1 MITNIQFQ
9 TFFERNSLG
18 MAFVNKDEKFIEV
31 NDAMCRLTGYSRD
44 EMIKMNVI
52 DIYSSDNSFIKQSE
66 REQMYRGEIDHLQI
80 ERKLVLKNGEF
91 LYVNVHVTT
100 VVDELGNFEYEL
112 GVFENIT
119 ERKQAEKQLHDLEIR
134 FESIYQLSP
143 IAIILCDMDWN
154 IKTINTKACELFG
167 YTEQELKKMNV
178 SDISHPDYMQTNKQ
192 LVGQKLLNKEDV
204 FFMEKIYIKKDG
216 SVINGEVTAKIIYN
230 EQKQPLHIMG
240 MVVDVTQRKQK
251 ELELQ
256 KSELMY
262 SSLVKNIPGVV
273 YHCIEDDH
281 WTMLYLSQQVE
292 ELTGYKAQDF
302 IDNKVSFSDI
312 IIKDDYIKLVDAY
325 ASNKKLKLG
334 DTFNEY
340 YRIRHANGSIRWI
353 HEKGQYFDKKGE
365 QWFLYGLM
373 FDITEQKEQENN
385 LLQNQMRFK
394 SVFENNNLPIVIA
407 DVDGNIIELNEAFCH
422 LTGYT
427 MQEAI
432 KIKVFEYIHPDSPRT
447 TTEDGKAFVSGKVKA
462 LSNLNR
468 IIQTKNG
475 EKRYLNVNLSG
486 VYNEHNEFLYDVSI
500 MEDVTEKRIIA
511 QALEQSVAMQRALL
525 NAIPDLVFHVH
536 RDGTYLNAFIP
547 QTMESETR
555 RRKDDIIGKN
565 ILELM
570 PSQIGANLYD
580 FLLSALDSKQVETYE
595 YSAIVNN
602 EELFYE
608 SKANAIN
615 DNEVIFSTRNITSIK
630 KTAQALEQ
638 SVAMQQALLNS
649 IPDLIFH
656 VDKQGTYLNLFVL
669 PSLETE
675 LYKPKEYYYGKKLNE
690 VMPEYISNM
699 LYKAIHDA
707 LQTKQVIITEYSLKI
722 NEKEYFYEGRT
733 NAINNNE
740 VIFSARNITLI
751 KEIQAKLAAK
761 VKELESKNEELEK
774 YISSNL
780 ELENF
785 AYVASH
791 DLREPLRSII
801 GFSQLL
807 QQKLTKTDNADVI
820 EYLRFITES
829 AQQMNILIN
838 DLLQYSLVNTEH
850 TPKNVRI
857 SFVIEKTIL
866 NLRELIHQTKAIVNV
881 GELPDTIIGYEPKIS
896 QVFQNLIQNAIKFH
910 QPNIAPIVT
919 ISSSETPTHWHFS
932 VADNGIGIS
941 PEYFDKIF
949 LLFRRLHNR
958 KEFSG
963 SGLGL
968 AICKKIIDQH
978 NGQIWVESAIGQG
991 TTFHFTIAKDNNLS
1005 NQSNYSH

>member
-44 EMIKMNVI
+44 EMLEMNVI
-52 DIYSSDNSFIKQSE
+52 DIYSSDNLFIKQSE
-66 REQMYRGEIDHLQI
+66 RELMHKGEIDHVQV
-80 ERKLVLKNGEF
+80 ERKVVSKNGDF
-91 LYVNVHVTT
+91 LYVNVYVTT
-100 VVDELGNFEYEL
+100 VIDELGNFEYEL

-119 ERKQAEKQLHDLEIR
+119 ERKQAERQLYDLEIR

-143 IAIILCDMDWN
+143 IAIVLCDMDWN
-154 IKTINTKACELFG
+154 IRTANTKACKLFG

-178 SDISHPDYMQTNKQ
+178 SDISHPAYMQINEQ
-192 LVGQKLLNKEDV
+192 LVKQKLLNKEDN
-204 FFMEKIYIKKDG
+204 FFIEKKYIKKDG
-216 SVINGEVTAKIIYN
+216 SVINGEVTANIIYN
-230 EQKQPLHIMG
+230 EQKQPLYIMG

-281 WTMLYLSQQVE
+281 WTMLYLSEQVE

-302 IDNKVSFSDI
+302 IDNKVSFSNI
-312 IIKDDYIKLVDAY
+312 IIKNDYVKLVDAY
-325 ASNKKLKLG
+325 ANNKKLKLG

-385 LLQNQMRFK
+385 LLQSQMRFK

-407 DVDGNIIELNEAFCH
+407 DVDGTIIELNEAFCH

-427 MQEAI
+427 MQEAM
-432 KIKVFEYIHPDSPRT
+432 KMKVFEYIHPDSPRT
-447 TTEDGKAFVSGKVKA
+447 TTEDGKAFVLGKIKA

-486 VYNEHNEFLYDVSI
+486 IYNEHNKLLYNVSI
-500 MEDVTEKRIIA
+500 IEDVTEKRIIA

-555 RRKDDIIGKN
+555 RRKEDIIGKN
-565 ILELM
+565 ILELI
-570 PSQIGANLYD
+570 PGQIGANLYG

-615 DNEVIFSTRNITSIK
+615 DNEVIFST
-630 KTAQALEQ
+630 
-638 SVAMQQALLNS
+638 
-649 IPDLIFH
+649 
-656 VDKQGTYLNLFVL
+656 
-669 PSLETE
+669 
-675 LYKPKEYYYGKKLNE
+675 
-690 VMPEYISNM
+690 
-699 LYKAIHDA
+699 
-707 LQTKQVIITEYSLKI
+707 
-722 NEKEYFYEGRT
+722 
-733 NAINNNE
+733 
-740 VIFSARNITLI
+740 RNITLI

-807 QQKLTKTDNADVI
+807 QQKLGKTDNADVL

-829 AQQMNILIN
+829 AQQMNRLIN

-850 TPKNVRI
+850 TAKNIRT

-866 NLRELIHQTKAIVNV
+866 NLRELIHQTKAIINV
-881 GELPDTIIGYEPKIS
+881 GDLPDTIIGYEPKIS

-910 QPNIAPIVT
+910 RPNIAPIVT
-919 ISSSETPTHWHFS
+919 ISSSETPTHWHFR

-978 NGQIWVESAIGQG
+978 NGQIWVESTIGQG
-991 TTFHFTIAKDNNLS
+991 TTFHFTIAKDNNLVT
-1005 NQSNYSH
+1005 QSNHSH

>member
-1 MITNIQFQ
+1 
-9 TFFERNSLG
+9 
-18 MAFVNKDEKFIEV
+18 
-31 NDAMCRLTGYSRD
+31 
-44 EMIKMNVI
+44 
-52 DIYSSDNSFIKQSE
+52 
-66 REQMYRGEIDHLQI
+66 
-80 ERKLVLKNGEF
+80 
-91 LYVNVHVTT
+91 
-100 VVDELGNFEYEL
+100 
-112 GVFENIT
+112 
-119 ERKQAEKQLHDLEIR
+119 
-134 FESIYQLSP
+134 
-143 IAIILCDMDWN
+143 
-154 IKTINTKACELFG
+154 
-167 YTEQELKKMNV
+167 
-178 SDISHPDYMQTNKQ
+178 
-192 LVGQKLLNKEDV
+192 
-204 FFMEKIYIKKDG
+204 
-216 SVINGEVTAKIIYN
+216 
-230 EQKQPLHIMG
+230 MG

-281 WTMLYLSQQVE
+281 WTMLYLSEQVE

-302 IDNKVSFSDI
+302 IDNKVSFSNI
-312 IIKDDYIKLVDAY
+312 IIKNDYVKLVDAY
-325 ASNKKLKLG
+325 ANNKKLKLG

-385 LLQNQMRFK
+385 LLQSQMRFK

-407 DVDGNIIELNEAFCH
+407 DVDGTIIELNEAFCH

-427 MQEAI
+427 MQEAM
-432 KIKVFEYIHPDSPRT
+432 KMKVFEYIHPDSPRT
-447 TTEDGKAFVSGKVKA
+447 TTEDGKAFVLGKIKA

-486 VYNEHNEFLYDVSI
+486 IYNEHNKLLYNVSI
-500 MEDVTEKRIIA
+500 IEDVTEKRIIA

-555 RRKDDIIGKN
+555 RRKEDIIGKN
-565 ILELM
+565 ILELI
-570 PSQIGANLYD
+570 PGQIGANLYD

-615 DNEVIFSTRNITSIK
+615 DNEVIFST
-630 KTAQALEQ
+630 
-638 SVAMQQALLNS
+638 
-649 IPDLIFH
+649 
-656 VDKQGTYLNLFVL
+656 
-669 PSLETE
+669 
-675 LYKPKEYYYGKKLNE
+675 
-690 VMPEYISNM
+690 
-699 LYKAIHDA
+699 
-707 LQTKQVIITEYSLKI
+707 
-722 NEKEYFYEGRT
+722 
-733 NAINNNE
+733 
-740 VIFSARNITLI
+740 RNITLI

-807 QQKLTKTDNADVI
+807 QQKLGKTDNADVL

-829 AQQMNILIN
+829 AQQMNRLIN

-850 TPKNVRI
+850 TAKNIRT

-866 NLRELIHQTKAIVNV
+866 NLRELIHQTKAIINV
-881 GELPDTIIGYEPKIS
+881 GDLPDTIIGYEPKIS

-910 QPNIAPIVT
+910 RPNIAPIVT
-919 ISSSETPTHWHFS
+919 ISSSETPTHWHFR

-978 NGQIWVESAIGQG
+978 NGQIWVESTIGQG
-991 TTFHFTIAKDNNLS
+991 TTFHFTIAKDNNLVT
-1005 NQSNYSH
+1005 QSNHSH

>member
-44 EMIKMNVI
+44 EMLEMNVI
-52 DIYSSDNSFIKQSE
+52 DIYSSDNLFIKQSE
-66 REQMYRGEIDHLQI
+66 RELMHKGEIDHVQV
-80 ERKLVLKNGEF
+80 ERKVVSKNGDF
-91 LYVNVHVTT
+91 LYVNVYVTT
-100 VVDELGNFEYEL
+100 VIDELGNFEYEL

-143 IAIILCDMDWN
+143 IAIVLCDMDWN
-154 IKTINTKACELFG
+154 IRTANTKACKLFG

-178 SDISHPDYMQTNKQ
+178 SDISHPAYMQINEQ
-192 LVGQKLLNKEDV
+192 LVKQKLLNKEDN
-204 FFMEKIYIKKDG
+204 FFIEKKYIKKDG
-216 SVINGEVTAKIIYN
+216 SVINGEVTANIIYN
-230 EQKQPLHIMG
+230 EQKQPLYIMG

-281 WTMLYLSQQVE
+281 WTMLYLSEQVE

-302 IDNKVSFSDI
+302 IDNKVSFSNI
-312 IIKDDYIKLVDAY
+312 IIKNDYVKLVDAY
-325 ASNKKLKLG
+325 ANNKKLKLG

-385 LLQNQMRFK
+385 LLQSQMRFK

-407 DVDGNIIELNEAFCH
+407 DVDGTIIELNEAFCH

-427 MQEAI
+427 MQEAM
-432 KIKVFEYIHPDSPRT
+432 KMKVFEYIHPDSPRT
-447 TTEDGKAFVSGKVKA
+447 TTEDGKAFVLGKIKA

-486 VYNEHNEFLYDVSI
+486 IYNEHNKLLYNVSI
-500 MEDVTEKRIIA
+500 IEDVTEKRIIA

-555 RRKDDIIGKN
+555 RRKEDIIGKN
-565 ILELM
+565 ILELI
-570 PSQIGANLYD
+570 PGQIGANLYD

-615 DNEVIFSTRNITSIK
+615 DNEVIFST
-630 KTAQALEQ
+630 
-638 SVAMQQALLNS
+638 
-649 IPDLIFH
+649 
-656 VDKQGTYLNLFVL
+656 
-669 PSLETE
+669 
-675 LYKPKEYYYGKKLNE
+675 
-690 VMPEYISNM
+690 
-699 LYKAIHDA
+699 
-707 LQTKQVIITEYSLKI
+707 
-722 NEKEYFYEGRT
+722 
-733 NAINNNE
+733 
-740 VIFSARNITLI
+740 RNITLI

-807 QQKLTKTDNADVI
+807 QQKLGKTDNADVL

-829 AQQMNILIN
+829 AQQMNRLIN

-850 TPKNVRI
+850 TAKNIRT

-866 NLRELIHQTKAIVNV
+866 NLRELIHQTKAIINV
-881 GELPDTIIGYEPKIS
+881 GDLPDTIIGYEPKIS

-910 QPNIAPIVT
+910 RPNIAPIVT
-919 ISSSETPTHWHFS
+919 ISSSETPTHWHFR

-978 NGQIWVESAIGQG
+978 NGQIWVESTIGQG
-991 TTFHFTIAKDNNLS
+991 TTFHFTIAKDNNLVT
-1005 NQSNYSH
+1005 QSNHSH

>member
-1 MITNIQFQ
+1 MITEIQFQ

-18 MAFVNKDEKFIEV
+18 MAFVNKDEQFIEV

-44 EMIKMNVI
+44 EMLKMNVI
-52 DIYSSDNSFIKQSE
+52 DIYSSDNLFIKQSE
-66 REQMYRGEIDHLQI
+66 REQMHRGEIDHVQV
-80 ERKLVLKNGEF
+80 ERKAVLKNGNF
-91 LYVNVHVTT
+91 LYVNIHITT

-119 ERKQAEKQLHDLEIR
+119 ERKQAERQLYDLEIR

-154 IKTINTKACELFG
+154 IRTANTKACKLFG

-178 SDISHPDYMQTNKQ
+178 SDISHPAYMQINEQ
-192 LVGQKLLNKEDV
+192 LVKQKLLNKEDD
-204 FFMEKIYIKKDG
+204 FFIEKKYIKKDG
-216 SVINGEVTAKIIYN
+216 SVINGEVTANIIYN
-230 EQKQPLHIMG
+230 EQKQPLYIMG

-281 WTMLYLSQQVE
+281 WTMLYLSEQVE

-302 IDNKVSFSDI
+302 IDNKVSFSNI
-312 IIKDDYIKLVDAY
+312 IIKNDYVKLVDAY
-325 ASNKKLKLG
+325 ANNKKLKLG

-385 LLQNQMRFK
+385 LLQSQMRFK

-407 DVDGNIIELNEAFCH
+407 DVDGTIIELNEAFCH

-427 MQEAI
+427 MQEAM
-432 KIKVFEYIHPDSPRT
+432 KMKVFEYIHPDSPRT
-447 TTEDGKAFVSGKVKA
+447 TTEDGKAFVLGKIKA

-486 VYNEHNEFLYDVSI
+486 IYNEHNKLLYNVSI
-500 MEDVTEKRIIA
+500 IEDVTEKRIIA

-547 QTMESETR
+547 QTMELETQR
-555 RRKDDIIGKN
+555 SKKDIVGKN
-565 ILELM
+565 ILELI
-570 PSQIGANLYD
+570 PNETGESLYD
-580 FLLSALDSKQVETYE
+580 FLLKALDSKQVETYE

-615 DNEVIFSTRNITSIK
+615 DNEVIFST
-630 KTAQALEQ
+630 
-638 SVAMQQALLNS
+638 
-649 IPDLIFH
+649 
-656 VDKQGTYLNLFVL
+656 
-669 PSLETE
+669 
-675 LYKPKEYYYGKKLNE
+675 
-690 VMPEYISNM
+690 
-699 LYKAIHDA
+699 
-707 LQTKQVIITEYSLKI
+707 
-722 NEKEYFYEGRT
+722 
-733 NAINNNE
+733 
-740 VIFSARNITLI
+740 RNITLI

-807 QQKLTKTDNADVI
+807 QQKLGKTDNADVL

-829 AQQMNILIN
+829 AQQMNRLIN

-850 TPKNVRI
+850 TAKNIRT

-866 NLRELIHQTKAIVNV
+866 NLRELIHQTKAIINV
-881 GELPDTIIGYEPKIS
+881 GDLPDTIIGYEPKIS

-910 QPNIAPIVT
+910 RPNIAPIVT
-919 ISSSETPTHWHFS
+919 ISSSETPTHWHFR

-978 NGQIWVESAIGQG
+978 NGQIWVESTIEQG
-991 TTFHFTIAKDNNLS
+991 TTFHFTIAKDNNLVT
-1005 NQSNYSH
+1005 QSNHSH

>member
-1 MITNIQFQ
+1 MITEIQFQ

-18 MAFVNKDEKFIEV
+18 MAFVNKDEQFIEV

-44 EMIKMNVI
+44 EMLKMNVI
-52 DIYSSDNSFIKQSE
+52 DIYSSDNLFIKQSE
-66 REQMYRGEIDHLQI
+66 REQMHRGEIDHVQV
-80 ERKLVLKNGEF
+80 ERKAVLKNGNF
-91 LYVNVHVTT
+91 LYVNVHITT

-119 ERKQAEKQLHDLEIR
+119 ERKQAERQLYDLEIR

-154 IKTINTKACELFG
+154 IRTANTKACKLFG

-178 SDISHPDYMQTNKQ
+178 SDISHPAYMQINEQ
-192 LVGQKLLNKEDV
+192 LVKQKLLNKEDN
-204 FFMEKIYIKKDG
+204 FFIEKKYIKKDG
-216 SVINGEVTAKIIYN
+216 SVINGEVTANIIYN
-230 EQKQPLHIMG
+230 EQKQPLYIMG

-281 WTMLYLSQQVE
+281 WTMLYLSEQVE

-302 IDNKVSFSDI
+302 IDNKVSFSNI
-312 IIKDDYIKLVDAY
+312 IIKNDYVKLVDAY
-325 ASNKKLKLG
+325 ANNKKLKLG

-385 LLQNQMRFK
+385 LLQSQMRFK

-407 DVDGNIIELNEAFCH
+407 DVDGTIIELNEAFCH

-427 MQEAI
+427 MQEAM
-432 KIKVFEYIHPDSPRT
+432 KMKVFEYIHPDSPRT
-447 TTEDGKAFVSGKVKA
+447 TTEDGKAFVLGKIKA

-486 VYNEHNEFLYDVSI
+486 IYNEHNKLLYNVSI
-500 MEDVTEKRIIA
+500 IEDVTEKRIIA

-547 QTMESETR
+547 QTMELETQR
-555 RRKDDIIGKN
+555 SKKDIVGKN
-565 ILELM
+565 ILELI
-570 PSQIGANLYD
+570 PNETGESLYD
-580 FLLSALDSKQVETYE
+580 FLLKALDSKQVETYE

-615 DNEVIFSTRNITSIK
+615 DNEVIFST
-630 KTAQALEQ
+630 
-638 SVAMQQALLNS
+638 
-649 IPDLIFH
+649 
-656 VDKQGTYLNLFVL
+656 
-669 PSLETE
+669 
-675 LYKPKEYYYGKKLNE
+675 
-690 VMPEYISNM
+690 
-699 LYKAIHDA
+699 
-707 LQTKQVIITEYSLKI
+707 
-722 NEKEYFYEGRT
+722 
-733 NAINNNE
+733 
-740 VIFSARNITLI
+740 RNITLI

-829 AQQMNILIN
+829 AQQMNRLIN

-850 TPKNVRI
+850 TAKNIRT

-866 NLRELIHQTKAIVNV
+866 NLRELIHQTKAIINV
-881 GELPDTIIGYEPKIS
+881 GDLPDTIIGYEPKIS

-919 ISSSETPTHWHFS
+919 IYSSETPTHWHFR

-941 PEYFDKIF
+941 SEYFDKIF
-949 LLFRRLHNR
+949 LLFRRLHTR
-958 KEFSG
+958 KNFSG

-968 AICKKIIDQH
+968 AICKKIVEQH
-978 NGQIWVESAIGQG
+978 HGQIWVESTIGHG
-991 TTFHFTIAKDNNLS
+991 TTFHFTIAKDNNLVT
-1005 NQSNYSH
+1005 QSNHSH

>member
-1 MITNIQFQ
+1 MITEIQFQ

-18 MAFVNKDEKFIEV
+18 MAFVNKDEQFIEV

-44 EMIKMNVI
+44 EMLKMNVI
-52 DIYSSDNSFIKQSE
+52 DIYSSDNLFIKQSE
-66 REQMYRGEIDHLQI
+66 REQMHRGEIDHVQV
-80 ERKLVLKNGEF
+80 ERKAVLKNGNF
-91 LYVNVHVTT
+91 LYVNIHITT

-119 ERKQAEKQLHDLEIR
+119 ERKQAERQLYDLEIR

-154 IKTINTKACELFG
+154 IRTANTKACKLFG

-178 SDISHPDYMQTNKQ
+178 SDISHPAYMQINEQ
-192 LVGQKLLNKEDV
+192 LVKQKLLNKEDD
-204 FFMEKIYIKKDG
+204 FFIEKKYIKKDG
-216 SVINGEVTAKIIYN
+216 SVINGEVTANIIYN
-230 EQKQPLHIMG
+230 EQKQPLYIMG

-281 WTMLYLSQQVE
+281 WTMLYLSEQVE

-302 IDNKVSFSDI
+302 IDNKVSFSNI
-312 IIKDDYIKLVDAY
+312 IIKNDYVKLVDAY
-325 ASNKKLKLG
+325 ANNKKLKLG

-385 LLQNQMRFK
+385 LLQSQMRFK

-407 DVDGNIIELNEAFCH
+407 DVDGTIIELNEAFCH

-427 MQEAI
+427 MQEAM
-432 KIKVFEYIHPDSPRT
+432 KMKVFEYIHPDSPRT
-447 TTEDGKAFVSGKVKA
+447 TTEDGNAFVSGKVKA

-486 VYNEHNEFLYDVSI
+486 VYNEHNELLYDVSI

-547 QTMESETR
+547 QTMELETR
-555 RRKDDIIGKN
+555 RSKDDIVGKN
-565 ILELM
+565 ILELI
-570 PSQIGANLYD
+570 PNPTGQNLYN

-615 DNEVIFSTRNITSIK
+615 NNEVIFSTRNITSIK

-638 SVAMQQALLNS
+638 SVAMQQAILKSL
-649 IPDLIFH
+649 PDLTFH
-656 VDKQGTYLNLFVL
+656 IDANGKYLNAYI
-669 PSLETE
+669 PANI
-675 LYKPKEYYYGKKLNE
+675 PKEIYVSPENITNKSIYELLPKSLADMLLVLIKKTIE
-690 VMPEYISNM
+690 SREMIICEYELMFNGISN
-699 LYKAIHDA
+699 
-707 LQTKQVIITEYSLKI
+707 Q
-722 NEKEYFYEGRT
+722 YEAHI

-850 TPKNVRI
+850 TPKNVRT
-857 SFVIEKTIL
+857 SFVVEKTIL

-881 GELPDTIIGYEPKIS
+881 GELPDTIIGHEPKIS

-941 PEYFDKIF
+941 SEYFDKIF
-949 LLFRRLHNR
+949 LLFRRLHTR

-978 NGQIWVESAIGQG
+978 HGQIWVESEIGRG
-991 TTFHFTIAKDNNLS
+991 TTFHFTIAKDNNLVT
-1005 NQSNYSH
+1005 QSNHSH

>member
-1 MITNIQFQ
+1 MITEIQFQ
-9 TFFERNSLG
+9 TFFKRNSLG
-18 MAFVNKDEKFIEV
+18 MAFVNKDEQFIEV

-44 EMIKMNVI
+44 EMLKMNVI
-52 DIYSSDNSFIKQSE
+52 DIYSSDNLFVKQSE
-66 REQMYRGEIDHLQI
+66 RELMHKGEIDHVQV
-80 ERKLVLKNGEF
+80 ERKVVLKNGNF
-91 LYVNVHVTT
+91 LYVNVHITT

-119 ERKQAEKQLHDLEIR
+119 ERKQAERQLYDLEIR

-143 IAIILCDMDWN
+143 IAIVLCDMNWN
-154 IKTINTKACELFG
+154 IRTANTKACKLFG

-178 SDISHPDYMQTNKQ
+178 SDISHPAYMQINEQ
-192 LVGQKLLNKEDV
+192 LVKQKLLNKEDD
-204 FFMEKIYIKKDG
+204 FFIEKKYIKKDG
-216 SVINGEVTAKIIYN
+216 SVINGEVTANIIYN
-230 EQKQPLHIMG
+230 EQKQPLYIMG

-281 WTMLYLSQQVE
+281 WTMLYLSEQVE

-302 IDNKVSFSDI
+302 IDNKVSFSNI
-312 IIKDDYIKLVDAY
+312 IIKNDYVKLVDAY
-325 ASNKKLKLG
+325 ANNKKLKLG

-385 LLQNQMRFK
+385 LLQSQMRFK

-407 DVDGNIIELNEAFCH
+407 DVDGTIIELNEAFCH

-427 MQEAI
+427 MQEAM
-432 KIKVFEYIHPDSPRT
+432 KMKVFEYIHPDSPRT
-447 TTEDGKAFVSGKVKA
+447 TTEDGKAFVLGKIKA

-486 VYNEHNEFLYDVSI
+486 IYNEHNKLLYNVSI
-500 MEDVTEKRIIA
+500 IEDVTEKRIIA

-547 QTMESETR
+547 QTMELETQR
-555 RRKDDIIGKN
+555 SKKDIVGKN
-565 ILELM
+565 ILELI
-570 PSQIGANLYD
+570 PNETGESLYD
-580 FLLSALDSKQVETYE
+580 FLLKALDSKQVETYE

-615 DNEVIFSTRNITSIK
+615 DNEVIFST
-630 KTAQALEQ
+630 
-638 SVAMQQALLNS
+638 
-649 IPDLIFH
+649 
-656 VDKQGTYLNLFVL
+656 
-669 PSLETE
+669 
-675 LYKPKEYYYGKKLNE
+675 
-690 VMPEYISNM
+690 
-699 LYKAIHDA
+699 
-707 LQTKQVIITEYSLKI
+707 
-722 NEKEYFYEGRT
+722 
-733 NAINNNE
+733 
-740 VIFSARNITLI
+740 RNITLI

-829 AQQMNILIN
+829 AQQMNRLIN

-850 TPKNVRI
+850 TAKNIRT

-866 NLRELIHQTKAIVNV
+866 NLRELIHQTKAIINV
-881 GELPDTIIGYEPKIS
+881 GDLPDTIIGYEPKIS

-919 ISSSETPTHWHFS
+919 IYSSETPTHWHFR

-941 PEYFDKIF
+941 SEYFDKIF
-949 LLFRRLHNR
+949 LLFRRLHTR
-958 KEFSG
+958 KNFSG

-968 AICKKIIDQH
+968 AICKKIVEQH
-978 NGQIWVESAIGQG
+978 HGQIWVESTIGHG
-991 TTFHFTIAKDNNLS
+991 TTFHFTIAKDNNLVT
-1005 NQSNYSH
+1005 QSNHSH